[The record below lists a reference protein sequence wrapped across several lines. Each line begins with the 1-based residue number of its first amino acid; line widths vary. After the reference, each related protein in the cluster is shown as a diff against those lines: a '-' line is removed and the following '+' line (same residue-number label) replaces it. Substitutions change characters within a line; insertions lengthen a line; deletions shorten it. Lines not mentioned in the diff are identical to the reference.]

1 MMNHDHNPKVLK
13 KWLDIGMQM
22 KLAALISGGKDSI
35 FAIHKAFEEGHEV
48 THLINIVPARSDS
61 YMFHSINLHMVE
73 LISTACE
80 IPLIQQQSSGIKE
93 LELDDLTLA
102 LKKVDVEGIL
112 VGAIESQYQAGRIQK
127 ICDSMDLKVYA
138 PLWHRNPEELLNE
151 MSKVLDIRIVQVA
164 AEGLDRSCLGRPINV
179 NSIEHLKALN
189 RRHMIHM
196 AGEGG
201 EYETLVLDAPFYKKH
216 IEIVKSEVEWEG
228 DSGSLKILEAKLVD
242 KN

>member
-1 MMNHDHNPKVLK
+1 
-13 KWLDIGMQM
+13 MQM

-73 LISTACE
+73 LISAACE

-93 LELDDLTLA
+93 LELDDLALA
-102 LKKVDVEGIL
+102 LKKVNVEGVS
-112 VGAIESQYQAGRIQK
+112 VGAIESEYQAGRVQK
-127 ICDSMDLKVYA
+127 ICDSLGLKVYA
-138 PLWHRNPEELLNE
+138 PLWHRDPEELLYE
-151 MSKVLDIRIVQVA
+151 MSKVLDIRIVRVA
-164 AEGLDRSCLGRPINV
+164 ADGLDKSWLGRPINV

-189 RRHMIHM
+189 RRRMVHM

-201 EYETLVLDAPFYKKH
+201 EYETLVLDAPFYKKR
-216 IEIVKSEVEWEG
+216 IEILKSEIEWEG

-242 KN
+242 KS